1 MARVPRPALIG
12 RRAAGGAPASPQE
25 MTMKSRIPLAGLAA
39 LTLIAVAACGGGSK
53 TSAADAA
60 QAHGPIKVWLSN
72 NAQEVAWGKQAVAAW
87 NTAHPDQQVTA
98 QEIPAGQ
105 TSEAVISA
113 SITAGNAPCLI
124 YNTSPAA
131 VPNFQAQG
139 GLVPLDDFADA
150 TSYIATRSGA
160 AGAQYKSPD
169 GKFYQLPW
177 KANPVML
184 FYNKKIFAKAGLST
198 TAPPLSTYAEFLA
211 TAQKLVSSKA
221 AKYAIFPSPASQFFQ
236 SWFDFYPMYAA
247 ESGGQQLV
255 VNKKATFDSD
265 AGKAVAALWQQL
277 YAQNLAGKEAYN
289 GDAFADGTAAMASVG
304 PWAIAAYQGKVD
316 WGVVSLPTQG
326 GSAEDQSTFSDA
338 KNVAVYTACTNRA
351 TAWDFLKF
359 STSPEQDGKLLE
371 MTGQMPLRQ
380 NLTQAYAAYF
390 AAHPEYKTF
399 AAKSAH
405 VVEVPN
411 VPASV
416 EMWQAFRDA
425 WSNSVIFGKQ
435 DPNQALSQVATK
447 INNLVK

>member
-1 MARVPRPALIG
+1 
-12 RRAAGGAPASPQE
+12 
-25 MTMKSRIPLAGLAA
+25 MTMKPRIPLTGLAA
-39 LTLIAVAACGGGSK
+39 LILLAAGGCSGGK
-53 TSAADAA
+53 ADPGAAT
-60 QAHGPIKVWLSN
+60 AHGAINVWFSN
-72 NAQEVAWGKQAVAAW
+72 NAQEVAWGKQAVDAW
-87 NTAHPDQQVTA
+87 NAAHPDEQVTS

-105 TSEAVISA
+105 TSEAVIAA

-139 GLVPLDDFADA
+139 GLVPLDDFADGA
-150 TSYIATRSGA
+150 SYLTARSGA
-160 AGAQYKSPD
+160 AGEQYKSPD

-184 FYNKKIFAKAGLST
+184 FYNKKIFAKAGISSS
-198 TAPPLSTYAEFLA
+198 APPLATYAEFLA
-211 TAQKLVSSKA
+211 TAQKLVSSGA
-221 AKYAIFPSPASQFFQ
+221 AKYAIFPSPSSQFFQ
-236 SWFDFYPMYAA
+236 SWFDFYPMFAA

-255 VNKKATFDSD
+255 VDQKATFDSD

-304 PWAIAAYQGKVD
+304 PWAVAEYQDKVD
-316 WGVVSLPTQG
+316 WGVVSLPTQA
-326 GSAEDQSTFSDA
+326 GSAEDQPTFSDA
-338 KNVAVYTACTNRA
+338 KNVAVYTACTNRG

-359 STSPEQDGKLLE
+359 STSKEQDGKLLE

-380 NLTQAYAAYF
+380 NLAQEYAAYF
-390 AAHPEYKTF
+390 TANPKYQTF

-416 EMWQAFRDA
+416 EVWQAFRDA
-425 WSNSVIFGKQ
+425 WTNSVIFGKQ
-435 DPNQALSQVATK
+435 DPNQALSEAATK
-447 INNLVK
+447 INDLVK